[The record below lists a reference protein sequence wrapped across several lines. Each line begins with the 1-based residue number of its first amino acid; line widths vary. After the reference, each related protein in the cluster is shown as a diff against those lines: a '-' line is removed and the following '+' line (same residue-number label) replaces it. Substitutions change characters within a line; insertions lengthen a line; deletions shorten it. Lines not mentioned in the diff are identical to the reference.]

1 MKVYDAFLLGFFT
14 DFLNRID
21 KLSPSDLKEFCR
33 VEALNYLNKFDEC
46 LEYTKNN
53 PLMFFSF
60 KLSVFEYFPKFY
72 NEKFLKVD
80 NYFEHFKDILLKEFY
95 DTINKDKILKSNP
108 LSEVVICDIFVYM
121 LDISNQFFESRLC
134 FPEYLKLKK
143 DIFNWL
149 KQMEQRHTDS
159 YEENI
164 SEENKIWK
172 ALIFERIGTVY
183 SYYDKNKEKLYYELS
198 LSCKPNVFALNDIIN
213 FNEEDNDE
221 EAWNYLECFKKQWN
235 YFKPIEDTEYYPI
248 FNSIADL
255 GDTHNITLQEQEKY
269 YLLAIKI
276 VEQMKYKAI
285 TESYPFYNLALL
297 LEERKDF
304 KKAEF
309 YLKEAKKI
317 LEQACDIK
325 IANIDDISKLLY
337 FIDDFQDYLYEL
349 CKCQIYQKQK
359 KSYEKPLSLM
369 EDMRGKLDT
378 LSREQSASI
387 NYYITLLKSKIYDI
401 KKDYDE
407 FIKIIE
413 DCLKAEE
420 GFLSKKQ
427 KSDLK
432 SRLAYGY
439 FNINAFDKYY
449 KLITEAIDLDPEN
462 EYILKLLAS
471 LSFLKEISFLSK
483 DHRKELRKSFIISA
497 IILMLPI
504 AIFFNFCIF
513 LIFRKKD
520 LNSLQFDTF
529 LQILNSPFSI
539 ICFIL
544 AAIVFLIAF
553 IRPIISKIEIKGIG
567 IQFKEYELPSRER
580 KSEYNI

>member
-14 DFLNRID
+14 DFLNRINE
-21 KLSPSDLKEFCR
+21 LPSSDLKEFCR

-60 KLSVFEYFPKFY
+60 KLSVFKWFPKFY

-108 LSEVVICDIFVYM
+108 LAEVVICDIFVYM

-164 SEENKIWK
+164 SEEENKIWK
-172 ALIFERIGTVY
+172 ALIFERIGQVY
-183 SYYDKNKEKLYYELS
+183 SYYDENKEKLYYELS
-198 LSCKPNVFALNDIIN
+198 LSCKPNIFALDDIIN
-213 FNEEDNDE
+213 YFNEEDNDE
-221 EAWNYLECFKKQWN
+221 EAWNYLECFKKQWK
-235 YFKPIEDTEYYPI
+235 YFKPIEETEYYPI

-276 VEQMKYKAI
+276 VERMEYKTI

-297 LEERKDF
+297 LEEKKDF

-309 YLKEAKKI
+309 YFQEAKKI

-325 IANIDDISKLLY
+325 IVNIDDISKLLY
-337 FIDDFQDYLYEL
+337 FIDDFKDYLYEL

-359 KSYEKPLSLM
+359 KSYEKTLSLM

-378 LSREQSASI
+378 LFREQSASI

-401 KKDYDE
+401 KEDYNR
-407 FIKIIE
+407 FIKVIE

-420 GFLSKKQ
+420 GFLSKEQ
-427 KSDLK
+427 ESDLK
-432 SRLAYGY
+432 SRLADGY

-449 KLITEAIDLDPEN
+449 KLINEAIDLDPEN
-462 EYILKLLAS
+462 DYILKLLAS
-471 LSFLKEISFLSK
+471 SSFPKEISFLSK
-483 DHRKELRKSFIISA
+483 DHRKELWKSSKISA

-504 AIFFNFCIF
+504 AIF
-513 LIFRKKD
+513 LIFRNKD
-520 LNSLQFDTF
+520 LNSLLQLDTF
-529 LQILNSPFSI
+529 LQILNSPFGI
-539 ICFIL
+539 IGSIL
-544 AAIVFLIAF
+544 AAAIFLITF